1 MSKIK
6 VKGNDSGTG
15 VITIEAPNT
24 STDRTIVL
32 PDATGTLATTADT
45 TDLDGAVVINE
56 SGADVDFRV
65 ESDTNANSI
74 FVQGSNGAVGLG
86 VSSIATNDALHIENG
101 ESYLVMK
108 DAQQMGIKLY
118 GDDTNVIYSYDKTA
132 DSLTGGVTWAHADGA
147 TNFYTGGLNARM
159 TIDSTGAVTMPSQ
172 PAFLVK
178 VTSQVN
184 NLAINTTHSID
195 FGTEIFDQNADFGS
209 NTFTAPVTGRYQL
222 NALLY
227 LKQLDKDTDYNELFI
242 VTSNRTYT
250 NIIAAPA
257 FNADASYWTL
267 ALSVLADMDANDTS
281 TIGFSIPNSGSAQI
295 DLAADSYFSGYLV
308 C

>member
-1 MSKIK
+1 MSK
-6 VKGNDSGTG
+6 VKITGHASGSGTLTLTG
-15 VITIEAPNT
+15 PNT
-24 STDRTIVL
+24 NSDRTITL
-32 PDATGTLATTADT
+32 PDSTGTLLASE
-45 TDLDGAVVINE
+45 GAVTIND

-159 TIDSTGAVTMPSQ
+159 TIDSTGAVTMPNQ
-172 PAFLVK
+172 PAFSARVA
-178 VTSQVN
+178 TQQN
-184 NLAINTTHSID
+184 NLAINSDVTVLFDS
-195 FGTEIFDQNADFGS
+195 EVFDQNADFNTS
-209 NTFTAPVTGRYQL
+209 TNTFTAPVTGRYFLAMNLVL
-222 NALLY
+222 NVPDAAAGFY
-227 LKQLDKDTDYNELFI
+227 QFSIK
-242 VTSNRTYT
+242 TSNRNHTQT
-250 NIIAAPA
+250 NTIAGSTDPT
-257 FNADASYWTL
+257 YWTFNY
-267 ALSVLADMDANDTS
+267 SVLTDMDAGDTS
-281 TIGFSIPNSGSAQI
+281 YINFYQNIGTAQT
-295 DLAADSYFSGYLV
+295 DVRAMESTFSGYLV
-308 C
+308 A